1 MKILLVLLLLSIF
14 AVIKISSGF
23 LILTLIIFLLM
34 LVKPIDNYFSDES
47 PKKSKLMENN
57 DKKNFFDSWPWII
70 LLLIGT
76 IVALHLMYKFQI
88 GTKGMRETAYAGAI
102 GGGIFG
108 GGIYLIYGIWD
119 LIKKRIPKKSLIKNH
134 DEVVDGFQSITSS
147 NMNATDNK
155 IKFSSNSS
163 LKITIIITVAVFGM
177 FLMYHMLFSPQARC
191 VNSIKKTNPNANE
204 AMAEYVCRSK

>member
-1 MKILLVLLLLSIF
+1 MKVLFFLFLLSII

-23 LILTLIIFLLM
+23 LILTLIILLLM
-34 LVKPIDNYFSDES
+34 LTKPIDSYFNNES
-47 PKKSKLMENN
+47 PKKSKLIENKDN
-57 DKKNFFDSWPWII
+57 KNFFDSWPWII
-70 LLLIGT
+70 FLLIGT
-76 IVALHLMYKFQI
+76 IVALYLMYKFQI
-88 GTKGMRETAYAGAI
+88 GTKGMREAAYAGAI

-119 LIKKRIPKKSLIKNH
+119 LIKKRIPKKNH
-134 DEVVDGFQSITSS
+134 NKVVDGFQSINSS
-147 NMNATDNK
+147 DISSPNNK
-155 IKFSSNSS
+155 IKLSSNSS
-163 LKITIIITVAVFGM
+163 LKITIIITVAVFVM

>member
-1 MKILLVLLLLSIF
+1 MKILFFLFLLSII

-23 LILTLIIFLLM
+23 LILTLIILLLM
-34 LVKPIDNYFSDES
+34 LTKPIDSYFNNES
-47 PKKSKLMENN
+47 PKKSKLIENKDN
-57 DKKNFFDSWPWII
+57 KNFFDSWPWII
-70 LLLIGT
+70 LLIIGT
-76 IVALHLMYKFQI
+76 VVALYLMYKFQI
-88 GTKGMRETAYAGAI
+88 GTKGMREAAYAGAI

-119 LIKKRIPKKSLIKNH
+119 LIKKRIPKKNDNK
-134 DEVVDGFQSITSS
+134 VVDGFQSINSS
-147 NMNATDNK
+147 DMNSSDNK

-163 LKITIIITVAVFGM
+163 LKITIIITVAVFVM